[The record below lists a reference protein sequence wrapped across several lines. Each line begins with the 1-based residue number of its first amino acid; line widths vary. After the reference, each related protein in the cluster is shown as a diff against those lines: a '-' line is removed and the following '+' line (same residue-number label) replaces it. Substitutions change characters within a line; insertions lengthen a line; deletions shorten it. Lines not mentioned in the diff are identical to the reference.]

1 MLNQPHSAV
10 NQLNYGSIGS
20 HTLQDAG
27 ANARNHISK
36 DRRIQNMKQ
45 VQQNNRNAVGLPN
58 TNKQIGNLGSSSVY
72 LDAGLSMSTFL
83 SGIALMGLT
92 KTYNKR
98 AVLGTGAQA
107 LAGGAFLV
115 GLYQYFGPQK
125 DATMA
130 LAGAAGVAG
139 LTLGANLFK
148 VKMAPGFVRKIT
160 KDFRRLAL

>member
-36 DRRIQNMKQ
+36 HRRIQNMKQ
-45 VQQNNRNAVGLPN
+45 VQQNNRNQVGLPN

-72 LDAGLSMSTFL
+72 LDAGMTMSAFL
-83 SGIALMGLT
+83 GGIAVMGLT
-92 KTYNKR
+92 KTYDKR
-98 AVLGTGAQA
+98 MKFGTGAQA
-107 LAGGAFLV
+107 LAGLG
-115 GLYQYFGPQK
+115 
-125 DATMA
+125 T
-130 LAGAAGVAG
+130 LAGAYHYYSKEDATVFVTGLAGIVG
-139 LTLGANLFK
+139 LTVGANLFK

>member
-36 DRRIQNMKQ
+36 HRRIQNMKQ
-45 VQQNNRNAVGLPN
+45 VQQNNRNQVGLPN

-72 LDAGLSMSTFL
+72 LDAGMTMSAFIG
-83 SGIALMGLT
+83 GIAVMGLT
-92 KTYNKR
+92 KTYDKR
-98 AVLGTGAQA
+98 MKFGTGAQA
-107 LAGGAFLV
+107 LAGLG
-115 GLYQYFGPQK
+115 
-125 DATMA
+125 T
-130 LAGAAGVAG
+130 LAGAYHYYSKEDATVLITGLAGIVG
-139 LTLGANLFK
+139 LTVGANLFK

-160 KDFRRLAL
+160 KDFRRLSL

>member
-36 DRRIQNMKQ
+36 HRRIQNMKT
-45 VQQNNRNAVGLPN
+45 VQQNNRNQVGLTN

-72 LDAGLSMSTFL
+72 LDAGMSMSAFL
-83 SGIALMGLT
+83 GGIAVMGLT
-92 KTYNKR
+92 KTYDKR
-98 AVLGTGAQA
+98 MKFGTGAQA
-107 LAGGAFLV
+107 LAGLG
-115 GLYQYFGPQK
+115 
-125 DATMA
+125 T
-130 LAGAAGVAG
+130 LAGAYYYYEKQDATALITGLAGIVG
-139 LTLGANLFK
+139 LTVGANLFK

>member
-1 MLNQPHSAV
+1 MLPQPHSAV

-36 DRRIQNMKQ
+36 HRRIQNMKQ
-45 VQQNNRNAVGLPN
+45 VQQNNRNQVGLPN

-72 LDAGLSMSTFL
+72 LDAGMSMSAFL
-83 SGIALMGLT
+83 GGIAVMGLT
-92 KTYNKR
+92 KTYDKR
-98 AVLGTGAQA
+98 MKFGTRAQA
-107 LAGGAFLV
+107 LAAIGS
-115 GLYQYFGPQK
+115 
-125 DATMA
+125 
-130 LAGAAGVAG
+130 LAGAYYYYEKQDATALITGLAGIAG
-139 LTLGANLFK
+139 LTVGANLFK